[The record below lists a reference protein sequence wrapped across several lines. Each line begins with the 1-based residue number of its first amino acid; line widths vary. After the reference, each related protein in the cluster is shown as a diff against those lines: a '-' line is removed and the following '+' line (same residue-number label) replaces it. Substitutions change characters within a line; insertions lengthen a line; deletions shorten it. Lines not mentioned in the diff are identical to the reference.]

1 MAFPNRVWERGDCGS
16 LIGEFANAQNYSE
29 VRSLIT
35 MDEEVSGTSGDVAER
50 GLRYTKDQFEQILE
64 QTEEY
69 VRENPV
75 RSIGYALAAGF
86 ILNRLPIGRILS
98 GIMRLAFIAFKPA
111 ILAYGA
117 TKLYQA
123 AQGDEE

>member
-1 MAFPNRVWERGDCGS
+1 
-16 LIGEFANAQNYSE
+16 
-29 VRSLIT
+29 
-35 MDEEVSGTSGDVAER
+35 MDEQSSEMTGDVAER

-69 VRENPV
+69 VRENPT
-75 RSIGYALAAGF
+75 RSIVYALIAGF
-86 ILNRLPIGRILS
+86 ILDRLPIGRIL
-98 GIMRLAFIAFKPA
+98 GGFMRLLMIAFKPA

-123 AQGDEE
+123 AQSDEE

>member
-1 MAFPNRVWERGDCGS
+1 
-16 LIGEFANAQNYSE
+16 
-29 VRSLIT
+29 
-35 MDEEVSGTSGDVAER
+35 MDEEFSGTSSDVAER
-50 GLRYTKDQFEQILE
+50 GLRYTKDQFEQLLG

-69 VRENPV
+69 VRENPA
-75 RSIGYALAAGF
+75 RSVAYALIAGF
-86 ILNRLPIGRILS
+86 ILNRLPLGRILS

-123 AQGDEE
+123 AQGEDD

>member
-1 MAFPNRVWERGDCGS
+1 
-16 LIGEFANAQNYSE
+16 
-29 VRSLIT
+29 
-35 MDEEVSGTSGDVAER
+35 MDEEISETSGDIAER
-50 GLRYTKDQFEQILE
+50 GLHYAKDQFEQLLE

-69 VRENPV
+69 VRQNPG
-75 RSIGYALAAGF
+75 RSMAYALAAGF

-98 GIMRLAFIAFKPA
+98 AFVRLAFIAFKPA

-123 AQGDEE
+123 AQDHDA

>member
-1 MAFPNRVWERGDCGS
+1 
-16 LIGEFANAQNYSE
+16 
-29 VRSLIT
+29 
-35 MDEEVSGTSGDVAER
+35 MDEQFSETSGDIAER

-69 VRENPV
+69 VRENPG
-75 RSIGYALAAGF
+75 RAIACALAAGF
-86 ILNRLPIGRILS
+86 ILNRLPIGRILG
-98 GIMRLAFIAFKPA
+98 GITRLTFIAFKPA

-123 AQGDEE
+123 AQGEEE

>member
-1 MAFPNRVWERGDCGS
+1 
-16 LIGEFANAQNYSE
+16 
-29 VRSLIT
+29 
-35 MDEEVSGTSGDVAER
+35 MDEETSGTSGDVAER

-75 RSIGYALAAGF
+75 RSIGYALVAGF

-123 AQGDEE
+123 AQGEDE

>member
-1 MAFPNRVWERGDCGS
+1 
-16 LIGEFANAQNYSE
+16 
-29 VRSLIT
+29 
-35 MDEEVSGTSGDVAER
+35 MDESFSGISAER
-50 GLRYTKDQFEQILE
+50 GLRYTKDQLEQVLE

-69 VRENPV
+69 VRENPA
-75 RSIGYALAAGF
+75 RSMAYALVAGF
-86 ILNRLPIGRILS
+86 ILNRLPIGRIL
-98 GIMRLAFIAFKPA
+98 GAFVRLALIAFKPA

>member
-1 MAFPNRVWERGDCGS
+1 
-16 LIGEFANAQNYSE
+16 
-29 VRSLIT
+29 
-35 MDEEVSGTSGDVAER
+35 MDEEISASGDVAER

-75 RSIGYALAAGF
+75 RSIAYALVAGF

-123 AQGDEE
+123 AQGEDE

>member
-1 MAFPNRVWERGDCGS
+1 M
-16 LIGEFANAQNYSE
+16 
-29 VRSLIT
+29 RSLSN
-35 MDEEVSGTSGDVAER
+35 MDEQSGITGDVAER
-50 GLRYTKDQFEQILE
+50 SLRYTKDQFEQVVE

-75 RSIGYALAAGF
+75 RAVAYAVLAGF
-86 ILNRLPIGRILS
+86 ILNRLPIGRIL
-98 GIMRLAFIAFKPA
+98 GGFVRLLMIAFKPA

-123 AQGDEE
+123 AQNDDE

>member
-1 MAFPNRVWERGDCGS
+1 
-16 LIGEFANAQNYSE
+16 
-29 VRSLIT
+29 
-35 MDEEVSGTSGDVAER
+35 MDEEFSETSGDIAER

-64 QTEEY
+64 QTEDY
-69 VRENPV
+69 VRENPG
-75 RSIGYALAAGF
+75 RSIAYALAAGF

-98 GIMRLAFIAFKPA
+98 AITRLAFIAFKPA

-117 TKLYQA
+117 TKLYRA

>member
-1 MAFPNRVWERGDCGS
+1 
-16 LIGEFANAQNYSE
+16 
-29 VRSLIT
+29 
-35 MDEEVSGTSGDVAER
+35 MDEQSSGITGDVAER

-69 VRENPV
+69 VRENPT
-75 RSIGYALAAGF
+75 RSIAYALIAGF
-86 ILNRLPIGRILS
+86 ILNRLPIGRILA
-98 GIMRLAFIAFKPA
+98 GFVRLLMIAFKPA

-123 AQGDEE
+123 AQSEED

>member
-1 MAFPNRVWERGDCGS
+1 
-16 LIGEFANAQNYSE
+16 
-29 VRSLIT
+29 
-35 MDEEVSGTSGDVAER
+35 MDEEFSEASGDIAER
-50 GLRYTKDQFEQILE
+50 GLRYTKDQFEQLLG

-69 VRENPV
+69 VRENPT
-75 RSIGYALAAGF
+75 RSVAYALIAGF

-98 GIMRLAFIAFKPA
+98 AIVRLVFIAFKPA

-123 AQGDEE
+123 AQGENE

>member
-1 MAFPNRVWERGDCGS
+1 
-16 LIGEFANAQNYSE
+16 
-29 VRSLIT
+29 
-35 MDEEVSGTSGDVAER
+35 MDEEISGTSGDVAER

-69 VRENPV
+69 VRENPA
-75 RSIGYALAAGF
+75 RSIAYALVAGF

>member
-1 MAFPNRVWERGDCGS
+1 
-16 LIGEFANAQNYSE
+16 
-29 VRSLIT
+29 
-35 MDEEVSGTSGDVAER
+35 MDEEFSETSGDIAER
-50 GLRYTKDQFEQILE
+50 GLRYTKDQFEQLLG

-69 VRENPV
+69 VRENPT
-75 RSIGYALAAGF
+75 RSMAYALIAGF

-98 GIMRLAFIAFKPA
+98 GIVRLVFIAFKPA

-123 AQGDEE
+123 AQSSDEE